1 MKKIVSL
8 LMSFVM
14 VATILSP
21 CYAQASEYSDYVKHS
36 EATFVEN
43 GKKYKVEEDLI
54 SRGDKIKTT
63 SNFFTDEGVLIETQI
78 TTVDRSVG
86 IVYFENRNSDQELI
100 NSESYRFDQILE
112 LTESDEETHDVF
124 VTYSNDRGKF
134 LRHEEYTIN
143 LTGKKATALV
153 VGSIL
158 AGVFAIAPEVGISLG
173 GKFVAAAIS
182 AGLLGAGSIMPL
194 NVRASVDV
202 YSSPYRTGKHYTRFY
217 GDFYTT
223 DGEYITSLHWSK
235 RGYH

>member
-1 MKKIVSL
+1 M
-8 LMSFVM
+8 
-14 VATILSP
+14 
-21 CYAQASEYSDYVKHS
+21 
-36 EATFVEN
+36 
-43 GKKYKVEEDLI
+43 

-78 TTVDRSVG
+78 ITVDRSVG

-100 NSESYRFDQILE
+100 NSESYSFDQILE
-112 LTESDEETHDVF
+112 LTESDEETRDVF

-134 LRHEEYTIN
+134 V
-143 LTGKKATALV
+143 LTAT
-153 VGSIL
+153 
-158 AGVFAIAPEVGISLG
+158 
-173 GKFVAAAIS
+173 S
-182 AGLLGAGSIMPL
+182 AGLLGAGGIMPW